1 MFICTVFL
9 LGYDVLYWVYC
20 THPNGYV
27 KLRYVQMSIKERL
40 REAMDTKGLTIKALS
55 DLSKIPYRSLQNY
68 LRGEREPNAEALV
81 ALSTHLGIS
90 IDWLLTGREQIPSE
104 EIIAVPTQHQFSQ
117 SDLKMLELLNQLD
130 PEVRR
135 DLMRG
140 AEEKQRVIEMEKQLK
155 ELSATIER
163 LKNVG

>member
-1 MFICTVFL
+1 
-9 LGYDVLYWVYC
+9 
-20 THPNGYV
+20 
-27 KLRYVQMSIKERL
+27 MSIKERL

-140 AEEKQRVIEMEKQLK
+140 AEEKQRVIEMERQLK

>member
-1 MFICTVFL
+1 
-9 LGYDVLYWVYC
+9 
-20 THPNGYV
+20 
-27 KLRYVQMSIKERL
+27 MSIKERL

-140 AEEKQRVIEMEKQLK
+140 AEEKQRVIEME
-155 ELSATIER
+155 
-163 LKNVG
+163 NN

>member
-1 MFICTVFL
+1 MNKKSVDAVLLRLMTLFNVDSDSELARALNVNRQTLASWRKRDSVPYSICI
-9 LGYDVLYWVYC
+9 
-20 THPNGYV
+20 N
-27 KLRYVQMSIKERL
+27 IAEER
-40 REAMDTKGLTIKALS
+40 
-55 DLSKIPYRSLQNY
+55 
-68 LRGEREPNAEALV
+68 
-81 ALSTHLGIS
+81 GIS
-90 IDWLLTGREQIPSE
+90 LDWLLTGKGE
-104 EIIAVPTQHQFSQ
+104 EEVSNVEPATEIFSQ
-117 SDLKMLELLNQLD
+117 ADLKMLELLNQLD